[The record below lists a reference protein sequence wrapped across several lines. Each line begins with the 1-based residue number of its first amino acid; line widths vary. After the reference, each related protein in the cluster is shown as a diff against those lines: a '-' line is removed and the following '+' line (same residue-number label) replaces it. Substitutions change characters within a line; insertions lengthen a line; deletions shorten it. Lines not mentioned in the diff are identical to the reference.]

1 MGERGYLDKFVEYLV
16 GDGPANRFALICRQC
31 QSHNGMA
38 LREEFEYVAY
48 RCCYCYYWNPA
59 RKQRPVAPRLPDAAT
74 LPQSGASSD
83 SSDDD
88 SEPPSRR
95 DSLVRDALEKEEERM
110 GMNLKE
116 EEEEEEEKEAVAKG
130 EGSQDILD
138 KKVDAEEEEEKVS
151 NDNVLSPPA
160 EGACAEL
167 PSEEVQPVETDFKSE
182 IKEKELEE
190 AKEEKLEEV
199 VDDEALGAD
208 WGLVINQAADANEK
222 PAGGVN
228 LDVDDGEAVPCE
240 EPMEVVEDEA
250 VSDIIEKKEESV
262 NQENEL

>member
-1 MGERGYLDKFVEYLV
+1 
-16 GDGPANRFALICRQC
+16 
-31 QSHNGMA
+31 
-38 LREEFEYVAY
+38 
-48 RCCYCYYWNPA
+48 
-59 RKQRPVAPRLPDAAT
+59 
-74 LPQSGASSD
+74 
-83 SSDDD
+83 
-88 SEPPSRR
+88 
-95 DSLVRDALEKEEERM
+95 M

-160 EGACAEL
+160 EGACAEQ
-167 PSEEVQPVETDFKSE
+167 PSGEEQPVETDFKNE
-182 IKEKELEE
+182 IEDKALE
-190 AKEEKLEEV
+190 EEKLGEV

-222 PAGGVN
+222 PASGVN
-228 LDVDDGEAVPCE
+228 LDVDDGEVVPCE